1 MVAKIL
7 NVAVFHFYHYFES
20 VVGKNILPSD
30 LLRLSLSAYCYMSC
44 FIPPVAIKD
53 ITIYRPEQ
61 SGWMDH
67 RHLWGTI
74 D

>member
-7 NVAVFHFYHYFES
+7 NVAVSHFYHYFES

-44 FIPPVAIKD
+44 FIPPVAIHNNLQTRAK
-53 ITIYRPEQ
+53 
-61 SGWMDH
+61 WMDGPQTSLGNH
-67 RHLWGTI
+67 
-74 D
+74 